1 MLGHQSNL
9 KHLHLIEMRIT
20 NTSYTFALF
29 VLGMSQTGFAQQKT
43 KRPNVLFIMTDQQRW
58 DAMRCAGNLGIK
70 TPNMDRI
77 AREGV
82 QFTNAYSACPVSV
95 PARTA
100 ILTGRTIFNNK
111 VLNNNDV
118 ESDSVPTHP
127 TFDQVLAENGYRT
140 EYYGKWHSPYQFAT
154 KYKNEV
160 KTTNKDKH
168 AKNVQSNVDAFR
180 QYLTEKF
187 GSARKPNANELID
200 FMSLRPYVA
209 LQVDGRYGTV
219 QQFDANGKP
228 SKSNGDSQAN
238 NIGIFHSQTDASLAA
253 FEGHEALTALK
264 AIPANQAFSLTCSF
278 GPPHPPFIAPKEYA
292 DMYDIEK
299 IELPLS
305 INDELKNAPYTQSSQ
320 VADARF
326 KNPEMVKQLK
336 WVYYAMVTQVDDWV
350 GKLLDELDSKGIA
363 NNTIVVFVS
372 DHGELLGDHGLV
384 SKNKMYEGSVHIPLL
399 IRYPKVIQAGK
410 KVDTPVSHHD
420 IFATI
425 MDYTGMKIPENDGR
439 SLRNL
444 INGKKDAIDYAVSTW
459 GAINNGGPFMIR
471 KGDWKMIVYL
481 QMGEKKQKNTNAL
494 YNLKSDPLE
503 MNNLIGSNPEK
514 GKYTDVTNE
523 LKLTLK
529 NWMLNTKTPYV
540 AELDKTAL

>member
-29 VLGMSQTGFAQQKT
+29 VLGLSQTVYAQQKT

-118 ESDSVPTHP
+118 ESDSVPKHP
-127 TFDQVLAENGYRT
+127 TFDQVLAENGYHT
-140 EYYGKWHSPYQFAT
+140 EYYGKWHAPYQFAT

-180 QYLTEKF
+180 AYLTEKF

-209 LQVDGRYGTV
+209 LQVDGRYGTI
-219 QQFDANGKP
+219 QQFEANGKP

-238 NIGIFHSQTDASLAA
+238 NIGIFHSQADASLTA

-292 DMYDIEK
+292 DMYDVEK
-299 IELPLS
+299 MELPLS

-320 VADARF
+320 VADTRF
-326 KNPEMVKQLK
+326 KNPEMAKQLK

-363 NNTIVVFVS
+363 ENTIVVFVS
-372 DHGELLGDHGLV
+372 DHGEMLGDHGLV

-399 IRYPKVIQAGK
+399 IRYPKVIPAGK
-410 KVDTPVSHHD
+410 KVDTAVSHHD

-425 MDYTGMKIPENDGR
+425 MDYTGMKIPVNDGR

-481 QMGEKKQKNTNAL
+481 QMGEKRQKNINAL

-503 MNNLIGSNPEK
+503 MNNLIGSNPDK
-514 GKYTDVTNE
+514 AKYTDVATE
-523 LKLTLK
+523 LKQTLK
-529 NWMLNTKTPYV
+529 NWMIKTKTPYTV
-540 AELDKTAL
+540 ELEKSAL